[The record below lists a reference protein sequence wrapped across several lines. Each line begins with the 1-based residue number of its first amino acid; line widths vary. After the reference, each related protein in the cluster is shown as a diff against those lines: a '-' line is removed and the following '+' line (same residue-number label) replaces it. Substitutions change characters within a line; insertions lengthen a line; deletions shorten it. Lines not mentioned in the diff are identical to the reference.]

1 MPLNRLLPNARRRL
15 GTLASARDGVA
26 LIEFAYSLPIMVT
39 LGLGGLELIN
49 YTTAHLRVNQIA
61 ISLADNAS
69 RAKQE
74 VVGSDPRFRELDANE
89 SIRAAHLQGGNLDL
103 KENGRVILSSLE
115 VNDDGGQWIHWQRC
129 GGEKFH
135 LSRYGQQGTGKTG
148 TSFDGMGS
156 GPRLVQAEPNFAIM
170 YAEVFYDYEPL
181 IFRGLIPEQTL
192 YKTAAMYVRDDRDL
206 SKIFN
211 PEPKVKV
218 ADRSTC

>member
-1 MPLNRLLPNARRRL
+1 MPFMKHAAWCARRRL
-15 GTLASARDGVA
+15 AALVDACEGVA
-26 LIEFAYSLPIMVT
+26 LIEFAYSLPIMVV

-74 VVGSDPRFRELDANE
+74 VVSGDPKFREVDANE
-89 SIRAAHLQGGNLDL
+89 SIRAAQLQGGNLDL

-129 GGEKFH
+129 GGDTAH
-135 LSRYGQQGTGKTG
+135 VSRYGEEGTGETG
-148 TSFDGMGS
+148 TSFEGMGT
-156 GPRLVQAEPNFAIM
+156 GTRLVKAEPNFAIM
-170 YAEVFYDYEPL
+170 YAEVFYDYKPL
-181 IFRGLIPEQTL
+181 IFRGLIPEQTI

-206 SKIFN
+206 SDIFN
-211 PEPKVKV
+211 PEPE
-218 ADRSTC
+218 STPSLC